1 MSLNSRTN
9 VFMCRANGSTTYLY
23 PKADIQAALQ
33 TTTHPYTFDET
44 NLVCPTLT
52 ALIGVYSDIFAQTI
66 VSQPIGNQGF
76 SCNAGTLLEDLGE
89 DMQFMLPNGEVI
101 VRWRLVRQI
110 TPQANPPL
118 GSPGNS
124 PNGTVGFA
132 TVFCAYGRDASSQT
146 GTVIDPPSVIRLG

>member
-1 MSLNSRTN
+1 MSLNSRSGF
-9 VFMCRANGSTTYLY
+9 FMCRANGSTTYLY

-33 TTTHPYTFDET
+33 TTAHPYTFDGT

-52 ALIGVYSDIFAQTI
+52 ALLGVYSDIYIQTI
-66 VSQPIGNQGF
+66 QSQPVGNQGF

-89 DMQFMLPNGEVI
+89 DMQFMLTGGEVV

-118 GSPGNS
+118 SSPGNS

-132 TVFCAYGRDASSQT
+132 TVFSAYGRDASSLS
-146 GTVIDPPSVIRLG
+146 GTVIDPPSLIRLG